1 MKNKDKISI
10 IIPAYNIESYI
21 TTAVESALN
30 QTYDNIEVIVVND
43 GSTDKTESVL
53 DELAMK
59 DERLKVIHK
68 KNEGVTKARLTGVLA
83 ATGEWIGFIDGDD
96 VVDLDM
102 YERLLDN
109 AHKYSAKISHC
120 GYQMVFPSRID
131 YYYNTN
137 RIVCQ
142 DNKTGIKDL
151 LEGAFI
157 EPGLWNKL
165 FHNTLFQNLLQNEI
179 MDLSIRN
186 YEDLLMNYYLFKE
199 SDISVYEDWCPY
211 HYILREGS
219 ASTAKMNQHKL
230 VDPLKVFQQ
239 IKSDLKDDDLLSC
252 INSRILAK
260 LVNLATMPCGNQKDL
275 IKPIKLSARR
285 ELKKLLKQVDKSSTN
300 QKLLLMSQ
308 MAVLWPNF
316 YTFVHGVYS
325 KVKGTDKKYEVK

>member
-1 MKNKDKISI
+1 MKNQDKISI
-10 IIPAYNIESYI
+10 IIPAYNIENHI
-21 TTAVESALN
+21 TAAVEAALS
-30 QTYDNIEVIVVND
+30 QTYGNIEVIVVND
-43 GSTDKTESVL
+43 GSRDNTKNVL
-53 DELAMK
+53 DELALK

-96 VVDLDM
+96 VVDPDM

-109 AHKYSAKISHC
+109 AHKYNAKISHC
-120 GYQMVFPSRID
+120 GYQMVFPGHID
-131 YYYNTN
+131 YYYDTK

-165 FHNTLFQNLLQNEI
+165 FHNTLFQSLLHNDV

-199 SDISVYEDWCPY
+199 SDVSVYEDWCPY
-211 HYILREGS
+211 HYMLREGS
-219 ASTAKMNQHKL
+219 AATAKVNQHIL
-230 VDPLKVFQQ
+230 TDPLKVYQE
-239 IKSDLKDDDLLSC
+239 IKSDLKDDNLLSC

-300 QKLLLMSQ
+300 QNLLLMAQ
-308 MAVLWPNF
+308 VAALWPDF
-316 YTFVHGVYS
+316 YAFVHGVYS
-325 KVKGTDKKYEVK
+325 KVKGIDKKYEVK